1 MDVAHGYVPPTFA
14 AVLSVSGK
22 VGDAAVA
29 VGYCAFA
36 MAIGAGVG
44 PLHIAWRRIVVSGI
58 IIVWRRL
65 RSVG

>member
-36 MAIGAGVG
+36 VTVGAGIG
-44 PLHIAWRRIVVSGI
+44 SFLITWRRIVVSGI

>member
-36 MAIGAGVG
+36 VAVGTGIGT
-44 PLHIAWRRIVVSGI
+44 LHIAWRRIVASGI
-58 IIVWRRL
+58 IIVRRRL
-65 RSVG
+65 RGIG

>member
-14 AVLSVSGK
+14 AILSVSRK

-36 MAIGAGVG
+36 VTVGAGIG
-44 PLHIAWRRIVVSGI
+44 TLHIAWRRIVASGI
-58 IIVWRRL
+58 IIVRRRL